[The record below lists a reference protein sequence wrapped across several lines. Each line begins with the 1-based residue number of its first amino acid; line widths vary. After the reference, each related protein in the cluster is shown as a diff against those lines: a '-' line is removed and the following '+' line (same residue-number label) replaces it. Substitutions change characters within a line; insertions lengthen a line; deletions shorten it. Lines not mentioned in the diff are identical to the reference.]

1 MKVLTEAGIVTS
13 RREGKKTIYALN
25 KEAIE
30 HYRGLVDRV
39 FQSNSGDGPC

>member
-25 KEAIE
+25 QETVQR
-30 HYRGLVDRV
+30 YRRQVDGI
-39 FQSNSGDGPC
+39 FQDNSGKESC